1 MSYQMTEDDLD
12 EILILHHSVRVH
24 RYNRYTNNDPTGSI
38 LDVLDPLIEEIERRQ
53 EEKRISNMFNLIGQ
67 VKQ

>member
-38 LDVLDPLIEEIERRQ
+38 PDVPDPLIEEIEKQRQ
-53 EEKRISNMFNLIGQ
+53 EIFIQNNRKIN
-67 VKQ
+67 